1 MNTENAFVN
10 EIRLHS
16 NSPNIQFWLAF
27 SEEGATVFAE
37 FTPPFVNE
45 RWEYRESIASRDLHF
60 INMALS
66 DRMNFII
73 FQIDRD
79 VRLYQKE
86 ER

>member
-10 EIRLHS
+10 EIKLHL

-37 FTPPFVNE
+37 FTPSFVNE
-45 RWEYRESIASRDLHF
+45 RWEYRESISNRDLHF
-60 INMALS
+60 IDRALS

-73 FQIDRD
+73 SQIDRD
-79 VRLYQKE
+79 VRRYQK
-86 ER
+86 